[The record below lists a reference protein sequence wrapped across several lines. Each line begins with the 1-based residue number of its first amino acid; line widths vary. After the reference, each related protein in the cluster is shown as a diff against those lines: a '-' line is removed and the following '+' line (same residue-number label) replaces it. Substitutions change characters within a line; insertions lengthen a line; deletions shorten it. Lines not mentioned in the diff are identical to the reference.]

1 MSGGSVPTSMPSPKA
16 YEAQYFRDPLLS
28 DISLARQRESQ
39 RGGRVPEVGG
49 FQGQSVSTPSPY
61 IAASSGFENVNA
73 LRAAAGAEQL
83 QKLPEGTSRY
93 QPNLQRLR
101 QTSVGRSEY
110 DDAPPSVQPRGH
122 PTLAP
127 PLTVGQYIKNI
138 VPAVGAMALGAL
150 GGGGLPLA
158 IASGLFSSATGS
170 TKAIL
175 QKFNTVLGEGQ
186 ASDQQIQRRRQQE
199 QQQQHRSDV
208 DVGGILRQA
217 PVVTARGEE
226 QTARVTPLPQV
237 VPGTSTTPRRMADAG
252 GAVTPERTPIKPAQ
266 VVRVAGQTQRD
277 AIQFGRRGRTRPF
290 VKTGT
295 LGLTELARTR
305 KPKLGGGRGLA

>member
-1 MSGGSVPTSMPSPKA
+1 VPTSMPSPIGPSS
-16 YEAQYFRDPLLS
+16 EYFRLS

-39 RGGRVPEVGG
+39 RSGRVPEVGG
-49 FQGQSVSTPSPY
+49 FTGQSVSTPSPY

-93 QPNLQRLR
+93 QPNRPP
-101 QTSVGRSEY
+101 VGRSEY